1 MELTVQA
8 VSAVRWRTWVAA
20 GLKVLV
26 VAFLLFDAVGKVLRA
41 APVVE
46 GTAQLGFSVDAIV
59 PIGVTLL
66 AITILYAVPRTAVM
80 GTVLLTGYLGGAVAT
95 QVRIAA
101 PLFSIVF
108 PIGFAALAWGAT
120 YLLDERVR
128 ALLPLRR

>member
-8 VSAVRWRTWVAA
+8 VPVARWRTWTAA

-26 VAFLLFDAVGKVLRA
+26 VAFLLFDAIGKLLRA

-46 GTAQLGFSVDAIV
+46 GTAQLGFAVETIV
-59 PIGVTLL
+59 PIGATLL
-66 AITILYAVPRTAVM
+66 AITILYVVPRTAVL

-101 PLFSIVF
+101 PTFNIVF
-108 PIGFAALAWGAT
+108 PIAFAVLAWGT
-120 YLLDERVR
+120 TCLLDARVR
-128 ALLPLRR
+128 ALLPVRR